1 MKKYTDAILFALLF
15 VFFTLLVR
23 VIDVQVVGPQDAWI
37 GFAGLNV
44 AVHEFFGMNLL
55 WYKLTQILG
64 IAAIA
69 LAGLFAVTGAVE
81 LIKRKSL
88 LKVDRALLMLGVI
101 YIIVIVLYVLFEKFA
116 VNYRPVILDPAE
128 GLEPS
133 YPSTHTMLI
142 LTIFGTAIRAC
153 GFYSKNTK
161 LLVGA
166 RVFALIIMALTIV
179 GRLICGVHWLTD
191 IIGGVLISLS
201 LICLYRALTT
211 KKETAQEA

>member
-1 MKKYTDAILFALLF
+1 MKKYTEAILFALLF
-15 VFFTLLVR
+15 IFFTLLVR
-23 VIDVQVVGPQDAWI
+23 VIDVQVVGPQNAWI

-44 AVHEFFGMNLL
+44 TVHEFFGMNLL

-88 LKVDRALLMLGVI
+88 LKVDRELLMLGVI
-101 YIIVIVLYVLFEKFA
+101 YIIVIVLYVLFEKVA
-116 VNYRPVILDPAE
+116 INYRPVILDAAE

-142 LTIFGTAIRAC
+142 LTVFGTAIRAC
-153 GFYSKNTK
+153 GFYIKNTK

-211 KKETAQEA
+211 KKETAQET